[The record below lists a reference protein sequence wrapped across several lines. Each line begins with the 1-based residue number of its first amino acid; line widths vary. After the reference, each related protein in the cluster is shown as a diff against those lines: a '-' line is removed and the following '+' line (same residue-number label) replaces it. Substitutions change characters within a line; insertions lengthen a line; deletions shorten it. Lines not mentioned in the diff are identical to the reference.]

1 MTKKTRARQKLKWQ
15 RQILLGA
22 IAIEEGRLWCRMES
36 SLNILG
42 IMGAL
47 KLRNKSWWMENC
59 SNETLDLGDEFS
71 CINLTGFPVKAARV
85 TR

>member
-15 RQILLGA
+15 RQILLGT
-22 IAIEEGRLWCRMES
+22 IAIGECRMES

-47 KLRNKSWWMENC
+47 RPRN
-59 SNETLDLGDEFS
+59 
-71 CINLTGFPVKAARV
+71 RV
-85 TR
+85 GGWRIVQMRHQIWGMSLAVST